1 MQHLKKAFR
10 LLCLSALI
18 ILASF
23 GVGLSGGVAVPIS
36 RKREDNQVTIEL
48 VESGKEKPE
57 SASDKEQR

>member
-23 GVGLSGGVAVPIS
+23 GVGLSGGVAIPIS
-36 RKREDNQVTIEL
+36 RKREDNPVTIEL